1 MSQSTEV
8 SVREAGGIESIAE
21 SARLKEAYNRLYA
34 QSLPIAR
41 SGDTDTLELYFRAI
55 KSAFEDAEK
64 KYNLSVAENRPD
76 AVEKGIIL
84 GENLADYTASLDVQY
99 DVVEDAE
106 QESLLPEV
114 NLDEDEQD
122 ALNFPIDTSRQTE
135 GGQADVDFRLMQL
148 FKNIIEVERE
158 LANDEQNLEL
168 ANSLAR
174 AREEYR
180 WTKEYALDTG
190 AD

>member
-8 SVREAGGIESIAE
+8 SVREAGGIEEIAE

-34 QSLPIAR
+34 SSLPIAR
-41 SGDTDTLELYFRAI
+41 SGDDATLELYFRAI

-84 GENLADYTASLDVQY
+84 AENLADYTASLDVQY

-114 NLDEDEQD
+114 NLDEDDQD
-122 ALNFPIDTSRQTE
+122 ALAFPIDASRQTE

-148 FKNIIEVERE
+148 FKDVIEVER
-158 LANDEQNLEL
+158 
-168 ANSLAR
+168 
-174 AREEYR
+174 
-180 WTKEYALDTG
+180 
-190 AD
+190 